1 MFLTDTSEDTLVQQ
15 QDNTERNTA
24 LSVHVESKE
33 EEKRIKGKKYQIY
46 YRNMTVLIHTNQA
59 NSYESLFFI

>member
-46 YRNMTVLIHTNQA
+46 YRNMTV
-59 NSYESLFFI
+59 F